1 MHVLRVMDKQLDMKK
16 LLLLLLFSVWTFA
29 QQNPCTLTIGGVD
42 YVSLDLP
49 CADFES
55 LELTEVS
62 DGVFTDS
69 NSDHVLQHTIVDGV
83 ATTALSSSTF
93 NVLESAGLQSFISTL
108 LTGGSAE
115 ITIGNQN
122 EGSTVT
128 GKRASSS
135 TSRSTPIRFS
145 HVYRNN
151 HSLSITRSSNN
162 QIYSDAY
169 RAGDIT
175 SLTRGHS
182 RIRLSYG
189 RWIAR
194 STQINAPT
202 TGVTNYRVY
211 TAVSEETIVN
221 PSGGNFQLEIQSQQG
236 LFLLS
241 ESLASAV
248 TVSGVPLTV
257 SNGYYYGYAFPGTH
271 PVSITTPQGVRTFD
285 VTVLAGV
292 QYNLANSFSVALTES
307 TGNGWYNVSFS
318 DNDIADYGMYI
329 RNRSMDSLY
338 RGHHSRFFLTKNY
351 GNSYP
356 ARHGGYITHNSIRYE
371 SVGNGI
377 YLRFLN
383 YDLNSG
389 LATFERLDHFDDNSI
404 TTVTIPRSTD
414 RPSNDIYE
422 RRLATQESISL
433 EDRVN
438 NAEIDIS
445 TIYATRDVNSPSSSS
460 INGVVLPDA
469 IDTNRRSIDLFDLSS
484 NGSCYTERSND
495 FSLTRSSW
503 SRLEYRGIS
512 DVNHELNIYLDGT
525 YLSPTYRLTW
535 IINGVRRQIDRNS
548 QGVVTYEHIYES
560 SAYRTNATYTPSTS
574 LTICE

>member
-1 MHVLRVMDKQLDMKK
+1 MDKQLDMKK

-55 LELTEVS
+55 LEVTEVS

-128 GKRASSS
+128 GKRASAS

-202 TGVTNYRVY
+202 TGVTDYRVY
-211 TAVSEETIVN
+211 VAESDETIVN
-221 PSGGNFQLEIQSQQG
+221 PSGGNFQLEIQPQQG
-236 LFLLS
+236 LLLLS
-241 ESLASAV
+241 QQLASGV
-248 TVSGVPLTV
+248 TVGGVPLTV
-257 SNGYYYGYAFPGTH
+257 SNGYYYIYAFPGNHT
-271 PVSITTPQGVRTFD
+271 VSITNSQGVRTFD
-285 VTVLAGV
+285 VSVRAGV

-307 TGNGWYNVSFS
+307 AGDGWYNVSS
-318 DNDIADYGMYI
+318 TDNDVPDYGIYI
-329 RNRSMDSLY
+329 RERAMDSIY
-338 RGHHSRFFLTKNY
+338 TAHYSEFFLTKNY
-351 GNSYP
+351 RNSYI
-356 ARHGGYITHNSIRYE
+356 ARHSGYITLNSLRYNY
-371 SVGNGI
+371 VGGNT
-377 YLRFLN
+377 YLRFVN
-383 YDLNSG
+383 YDSDAG
-389 LATFERLDHFDDNSI
+389 VATFQAVDSNDDNRLSTI
-404 TTVTIPRSTD
+404 TIPRSID
-414 RPSNDIYE
+414 RPLNGTYE
-422 RRLATQESISL
+422 RRMATWESISL
-433 EDRVN
+433 ENRVN
-438 NAEIDIS
+438 NSEIDIS
-445 TIYATRDVNSPSSSS
+445 TINAYRHVNSPSSSS
-460 INGVVLPDA
+460 ISGVVLPDA
-469 IDTNRRSIDLFDLSS
+469 IDTNRRDIDLFDISE
-484 NGSCYTERSND
+484 NGSCYTNRNND
-495 FSLTRSSW
+495 FSLTNHNWSALQYRS
-503 SRLEYRGIS
+503 IS
-512 DVNHELNIYLDGT
+512 DVNHELNINIQGT
-525 YLSPTYRLTW
+525 YLNPTYRLTW
-535 IINGVRRQIDRNS
+535 VINGIRRQIQRNND
-548 QGVVTYEHIYES
+548 GVITYENTYES
-560 SAYRTNATYTPSTS
+560 SAYRASATYTPVANITE
-574 LTICE
+574 CP